1 MGGRKSGKNK
11 RQETP
16 QKNKEQSAKQAK
28 VDSSSSDSSDSQPE
42 VGRPLQL
49 KLTDA
54 NAMAMDLGLA
64 SALPIDNEQNNAVAP
79 MWFRQFE
86 LRLDARL
93 AKLCDN
99 FNQAL
104 ELHTENCDREIQNLH
119 TELNKAL
126 DKIDDLENRSRRNNV
141 VIFGVPE
148 GVETNP
154 SNCSDFVSDTL
165 LKFIDP
171 DNTMPKIDIQRAH
184 RTPTGPARMP
194 GSKPRPIH
202 VFFSNYQQKEMVR
215 KTAIATFKSKKF
227 RDSKLFI
234 SDDLSKRVQAQRK
247 EALPDYRKLRDD
259 GLRPFFSYPAILKYW
274 DSGSVKIFKK

>member
-1 MGGRKSGKNK
+1 MIEKYRIYT
-11 RQETP
+11 Q
-16 QKNKEQSAKQAK
+16 
-28 VDSSSSDSSDSQPE
+28 
-42 VGRPLQL
+42 
-49 KLTDA
+49 
-54 NAMAMDLGLA
+54 
-64 SALPIDNEQNNAVAP
+64 
-79 MWFRQFE
+79 
-86 LRLDARL
+86 
-93 AKLCDN
+93 
-99 FNQAL
+99 
-104 ELHTENCDREIQNLH
+104 
-119 TELNKAL
+119 ELNKAL

-202 VFFSNYQQKEMVR
+202 VLFSNYQQKEMVR

-227 RDSKLFI
+227 GDSKLFI
-234 SDDLSKRVQAQRK
+234 SDDLCKSSPGSTEGGTTRLQENCVMMD
-247 EALPDYRKLRDD
+247 LDH
-259 GLRPFFSYPAILKYW
+259 FSPIQP
-274 DSGSVKIFKK
+274 S